1 MKLYN
6 CYYNGKL
13 TDEQIKFLECL
24 GYQISA
30 FSIRPA
36 MQTDETGVATTS
48 VTQGITII
56 DKESFFDSNPRY
68 SWNVAGRINC
78 WDNWKVFSL
87 IAAMED
93 KPTQYMP
100 VKIESIEDDAPYK
113 VGDIV
118 FLNDIPMFYFVSYK
132 QAELS
137 DILELLIT
145 EES

>member
-1 MKLYN
+1 MKLYS

-13 TDEQIKFLECL
+13 TDEQINFMKCL
-24 GYQISA
+24 GYQISDC
-30 FSIRPA
+30 SINPT

-56 DKESFFDSNPRY
+56 DKESFFDSNPRL

-100 VKIESIEDDAPYK
+100 VKIESIEEEAPYK
-113 VGDIV
+113 SGDIV
-118 FLNDIPMFYFVSYK
+118 FLNDIPLYYFVSYR

-137 DILELLIT
+137 DILKLLQSEEL
-145 EES
+145 